1 MAPEMSDVTR
11 RRKRTAPSKKS
22 VERHVGS
29 LSAVLVLSLCIAV
42 AVMAYPSVPEE
53 MADSRLEL
61 VSIAGTVGS
70 ISFVVMAS
78 ALWNGKRGLGRLGA
92 AAGWLATVLL
102 MLAATAGLTANA
114 GSVVWS
120 LLVFGL
126 GALTI
131 FICLQVGKIDEE

>member
-1 MAPEMSDVTR
+1 
-11 RRKRTAPSKKS
+11 
-22 VERHVGS
+22 
-29 LSAVLVLSLCIAV
+29 
-42 AVMAYPSVPEE
+42 MAYPSVPEE

-78 ALWNGKRGLGRLGA
+78 ALWNSKGGLGRLGA